1 MSLYGSLLSPEPL
14 LHSRTL
20 VSINSFRFNAFRTLF
35 TLRPSRIS
43 RNSSG
48 INRLRTL
55 VEKIGGVYPFRH
67 RRSDACPGG
76 CERSCPTIDFYPNSF
91 HRLTNPSSRNSF
103 LFSSI
108 QNAGVWRPRS
118 LFRDTGGTPPANFHF
133 PFSIF
138 CRIED
143 VSNVGI
149 FITFAAQVAAPLLQ
163 CHNFGLLFLRDS
175 YATARFLDR
184 SKKNASR

>member
-1 MSLYGSLLSPEPL
+1 MSLYGSLLSPERL

-67 RRSDACPGG
+67 RPSDACPGG
-76 CERSCPTIDFYPNSF
+76 RERSCPTIDFYPNSF
-91 HRLTNPSSRNSF
+91 HQLTNPSSRSSF

-108 QNAGVWRPRS
+108 RNAGVWRPRS
-118 LFRDTGGTPPANFHF
+118 LFRDARGYPSCQFPFPLFHFLSHRGRLECGNFHHL
-133 PFSIF
+133 
-138 CRIED
+138 CH
-143 VSNVGI
+143 
-149 FITFAAQVAAPLLQ
+149 AKLLPH
-163 CHNFGLLFLRDS
+163 CS
-175 YATARFLDR
+175 SAII
-184 SKKNASR
+184 SVCSS